1 MAGTNRAVTGRMDF
15 LFALFI
21 GWEKVTCIVQNNSV
35 RKIVNDR
42 LFNTLV
48 SAVPSGTV
56 WVDAPSPSVVSE
68 VARNVLLNSLYMSP
82 YIFSKQFGRISYLIL
97 K

>member
-1 MAGTNRAVTGRMDF
+1 MLRLGEWIFYLHCLLDGKKSHVLCKN
-15 LFALFI
+15 
-21 GWEKVTCIVQNNSV
+21 KSV

-42 LFNTLV
+42 LFNTLI